1 MKTCSQCGTR
11 NPDDAISCSGCGETL
26 SAQTPAGGES
36 AANSRDVPAP
46 GVTTAGFRLD
56 AERWSGA
63 DKVVGTATLVLFV
76 SLFLPWFSY
85 GGQSVNGLWHGF
97 EYLTLIVALAIMAY
111 LIARAAVSSL
121 RLHLAVRHDVLL
133 LAGTGINLL
142 LVLIGF
148 LARPS
153 GSAFFITVT
162 ANWDF
167 GAFFS
172 LIAAITAAA
181 AAARPLLAERTR
193 R

>member
-1 MKTCSQCGTR
+1 MKTCSQCGTP
-11 NPDDAISCSGCGETL
+11 NADDATSCSGCGAL
-26 SAQTPAGGES
+26 LAAQPAAEGES
-36 AANSRDVPAP
+36 AGKFQDVPISGA
-46 GVTTAGFRLD
+46 TTAAFRLD

-63 DKVVGTATLVLFV
+63 DKVAGAATLVLFV
-76 SLFLPWFSY
+76 SLFLPWFAY

-97 EYLTLIVALAIMAY
+97 EYITLIVALVILAY

-121 RLHLAVRHDVLL
+121 RLNSAVRHDILL
-133 LAGTGINLL
+133 LTGTGINLL

-153 GSAFFITVT
+153 ASAFFITVT

-172 LIAAITAAA
+172 LIAAIVAVAAA
-181 AAARPLLAERTR
+181 VSPLLAERTR